1 MGIAGPFWARAPKT
15 SDGQLFMGTI
25 ELISNPMLIF
35 LFALLI
41 GLKVIL
47 LVNLGSVRALDSVG
61 YQQYAE
67 VMRISS

>member
-1 MGIAGPFWARAPKT
+1 
-15 SDGQLFMGTI
+15 
-25 ELISNPMLIF
+25 MLIF